1 MDQLFFDEM
10 LMLQQRA
17 EEEKELADEWL
28 NRSKKD
34 LQTANL
40 HFSRYVQYSAGA
52 GAIQKEHSQ

>member
-28 NRSKKD
+28 N
-34 LQTANL
+34 
-40 HFSRYVQYSAGA
+40 
-52 GAIQKEHSQ
+52 